1 MESWSKIELS
11 LLLSIWRPLSSS
23 ERCFSESD
31 ELLFCLLAFDD
42 LIDEPMRIREFSL
55 SKNEIGLLLLN
66 FYSSSTCS
74 ILER

>member
-23 ERCFSESD
+23 EQYFSESD
-31 ELLFCLLAFDD
+31 ELLFCLLSFDD
-42 LIDEPMRIREFSL
+42 LIDEP
-55 SKNEIGLLLLN
+55 EIGLLLLN

-74 ILER
+74 ILD